1 MIEFFR
7 RVFVFLTHYLRTLS
21 FLYKVANILLDL
33 LNFLNFA
40 ISDLKKKW
48 SFVSFTPFT
57 LQAEALWSSK
67 KSSGGETSVPLLVC
81 RVPLE

>member
-21 FLYKVANILLDL
+21 FMSKVANILLDL

-40 ISDLKKKW
+40 ISDLKKKMILC
-48 SFVSFTPFT
+48 T
-57 LQAEALWSSK
+57 LYPVYPSSR
-67 KSSGGETSVPLLVC
+67 GPLIFQ
-81 RVPLE
+81 EK

>member
-21 FLYKVANILLDL
+21 FLCKVANILLDL

-40 ISDLKKKW
+40 ISDLKKKR
-48 SFVSFTPFT
+48 SFAPFTPFT
-57 LQAEALWSSK
+57 LQAEAL
-67 KSSGGETSVPLLVC
+67 
-81 RVPLE
+81 